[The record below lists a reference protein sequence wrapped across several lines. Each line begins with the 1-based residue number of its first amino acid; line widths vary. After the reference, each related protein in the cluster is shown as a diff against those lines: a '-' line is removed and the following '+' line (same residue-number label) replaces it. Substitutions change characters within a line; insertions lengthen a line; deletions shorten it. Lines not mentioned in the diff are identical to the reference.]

1 MSYLVVIKAFEALEN
16 KDLIEKMVSYK
27 NRVKRSGCPKENEE

>member
-27 NRVKRSGCPKENEE
+27 SRVKRSGCPKENEE